1 MILRK
6 EELADIIQL
15 AKVMID
21 NHPEEVEGNPSIV
34 KLVKDLA
41 DVDASELVVEWDE
54 EDKD

>member
-6 EELADIIQL
+6 EQLADIIQL

-34 KLVKDLA
+34 ELVKDLA
-41 DVDASELVVEWDE
+41 DVDANELVVE
-54 EDKD
+54 

>member
-34 KLVKDLA
+34 TLVKDLA
-41 DVDASELVVEWDE
+41 DVDVSGLVVE
-54 EDKD
+54 

>member
-15 AKVMID
+15 AKVMVD

-41 DVDASELVVEWDE
+41 DVDASELVVE
-54 EDKD
+54 

>member
-6 EELADIIQL
+6 EQLADIIQL

-34 KLVKDLA
+34 ALVKDLA